1 MDIKNYPKFW
11 ANIIENSPD
20 AIVAIRKGGEIIIFN
35 RAAEKLLGYR
45 KAEVI
50 ERMNIM
56 DFYPYGQAKAIMKDL
71 RSAQYGGPGFLEKR
85 EFLLLDKD
93 G

>member
-45 KAEVI
+45 KDEVI
-50 ERMNIM
+50 GRMNITGHLP
-56 DFYPYGQAKAIMKDL
+56 FRPGQDDHE
-71 RSAQYGGPGFLEKR
+71 GPAVRGIRRTRFPGEK
-85 EFLLLDKD
+85 
-93 G
+93 GIPPAG